1 MIECVP
7 NLSEGRDAGSIEQ
20 VADVVRSSGCRVLD
34 VHRDQDHH
42 RSVLTIVGESA
53 LIVRGVVSMVEA
65 AIPLI
70 DMRRHRGQHPR
81 MGAVDVVPFVPIRG
95 SSLADCVAVAQEAGA
110 AIGNRLEIPVFLY
123 EAAASRPDRRNLAD
137 VRRGGLE
144 ALRERIGATGE
155 RPDYGPA
162 QLHPTAGAV
171 AVGARRLLVAYN
183 VNLATDDLAI
193 ARAIASSIREAD
205 GGLPGVKALGIPLAS
220 RRLAQV
226 SMNLTNIETTT
237 IAEAFAYVAAEADR
251 RGVRVAES
259 EIVGLAPRAALRGA
273 TTEGLLLTRNLAEV
287 VLEERIE
294 TG

>member
-7 NLSEGRDAGSIEQ
+7 NLSEGRDAGSIERI
-20 VADVVRSSGCRVLD
+20 ADVVRSFGCQVLD

-42 RSVLTIVGESA
+42 RSVLTIIGAPAV
-53 LIVRGVVSMVEA
+53 IVRGVVSMVEA

-95 SSLADCVAVAQEAGA
+95 NTLADCVAVAQEAGA
-110 AIGNRLEIPVFLY
+110 AIGDRLKIPVFLY
-123 EAAASRPDRRNLAD
+123 EAAASKPERRNLAA

-155 RPDYGPA
+155 KPDYGPA
-162 QLHPTAGAV
+162 QLHPTAGAI
-171 AVGARRLLVAYN
+171 AVGARKFLVAYN
-183 VNLATDDLAI
+183 VNLATDDLTI
-193 ARAIASSIREAD
+193 ARAIASSIREVN
-205 GGLPGVKALGIPLAS
+205 GGLPGVKALGILLAS
-220 RRLAQV
+220 RCLAQV
-226 SMNLTNIETTT
+226 SMNLTDIEATT
-237 IAEAFAYVAAEADR
+237 IAEAFAYVSKEADR

-273 TTEGLLLTRNLAEV
+273 TTEGLLLTRDPAEI

-294 TG
+294 AG